1 MAATGMY
8 ALISAN
14 KRNSWLLVIVL
25 CLVLAAIAGAGGV
38 YFGGEDPLPSAL
50 VFGLFGL
57 GIATIGGLV
66 SYFMGAEMIM
76 AISGAH
82 PAGED
87 DQRQLHNI
95 LEELCIASGL
105 PKPKLY
111 IIKDSA
117 PNAFACG
124 RDPQHSAV
132 AVTRGLMDKLS
143 RNELQGVLAHEL
155 SHVENYDIR
164 FATMISILVGSIALL
179 CDMLLRSMRWGAIGG
194 RRRSSS
200 SRSSSG
206 GGQAQALLL
215 VLALVLMILAP
226 LFAQILQLAASR
238 QREYL
243 ADASGAK
250 MTRDPESLARALE
263 KIAGDPEPLE
273 AANRGTQHLYIVNPL
288 KGLSETQS
296 WFATHPPL
304 RERIARLRSMT

>member
-8 ALISAN
+8 DLISAN

-25 CLVLAAIAGAGGV
+25 CLMLAAVAGAGGA
-38 YFGGEDPLPSAL
+38 YFGGKDPLPSAL
-50 VFGLFGL
+50 VFGLIGL
-57 GIATIGGLV
+57 GIATIGGLAG
-66 SYFMGAEMIM
+66 YFMGAEMIM
-76 AISGAH
+76 AVSRAH
-82 PAGED
+82 PADEA

-95 LEELCIASGL
+95 LEELCIAAGL

-111 IIKDSA
+111 IIEDSA

-155 SHVENYDIR
+155 SHIQNYDIL
-164 FATMISILVGSIALL
+164 FATMIGILVGSIALL
-179 CDMLLRSMRWGAIGG
+179 CDMLLRSMRWGGGG
-194 RRRSSS
+194 RRRSSNE
-200 SRSSSG
+200 RSG
-206 GGQAQALLL
+206 GGQAQAVLL
-215 VLALVLMILAP
+215 VVALVLMILAP
-226 LFAQILQLAASR
+226 LFAQILQLAVSR

-304 RERIARLRSMT
+304 RERIARLRALT

>member
-1 MAATGMY
+1 MSATGMY
-8 ALISAN
+8 ELIGAN
-14 KRNSWLLVIVL
+14 KRNAWLLVGVL
-25 CLVLAAIAGAGGV
+25 GVILAAVAGAGGLYV
-38 YFGGEDPLPSAL
+38 GGADPLPSAL
-50 VFGLFGL
+50 LFAAI
-57 GIATIGGLV
+57 GIGVAALAGVV
-66 SYFMGAEMIM
+66 SYFSGAEMIM

-82 PAGED
+82 PANED

-95 LEELCIASGL
+95 LEELCLAAGL

-111 IIKDSA
+111 IIEDSA

-124 RDPQHSAV
+124 RNPAHSAV

-143 RNELQGVLAHEL
+143 RNELQGVIAHEL
-155 SHVENYDIR
+155 SHVQNYDIL

-179 CDMLLRSMRWGAIGG
+179 CDMLLRSMRWGG

-200 SRSSSG
+200 SRG

-215 VLALVLMILAP
+215 VAALVLMILAP
-226 LFAQILQLAASR
+226 LFAQLLRLAVSR

-263 KIAGDPEPLE
+263 KIANDPEPLE
-273 AANRGTQHLYIVNPL
+273 AANRGTQHLYVVNPL
-288 KGLSETQS
+288 KGRSEFQS
-296 WFATHPPL
+296 WFATHPPI
-304 RERIARLRSMT
+304 RERVARLRAMT